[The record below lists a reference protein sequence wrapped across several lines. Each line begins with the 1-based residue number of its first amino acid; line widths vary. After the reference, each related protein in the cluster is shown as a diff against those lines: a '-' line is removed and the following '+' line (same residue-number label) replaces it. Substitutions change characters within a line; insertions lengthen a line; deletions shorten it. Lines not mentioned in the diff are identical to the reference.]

1 MNHPIVVVAFG
12 TTSRARAIYEN
23 ADERLKERFPNND
36 IHWAYN
42 SRIVR
47 HLLKKKKIELPTPL
61 SVLNELAS
69 QGHEWAT
76 VQSYNMICGHE
87 FHRIREDV
95 SSAPIRVSVGHSLL
109 CGPEDFQAVA
119 KALGPFFEKDP
130 DEAVVFV
137 GHGTDHCSWSV
148 YPAFEH
154 MLQSHYGERAFVGMV
169 EGDWLSDEAVAGKIR
184 SGGFKRARLVPLM
197 IVAGVHFQEDLAG
210 DEDSWKTVFE
220 SQGIETV
227 LEADGL
233 GARPEIVDIFAD
245 HIQSA
250 LDVIPGHND
259 LALLGL
265 NGEGYENTELVAD
278 SPERTLQTTG

>member
-12 TTSRARAIYEN
+12 TTSRARTIYEK
-23 ADERLKERFPNND
+23 ADKRLKERFPRND

-61 SVLNELAS
+61 SVLEKLAS

-87 FHRIREDV
+87 FHRIREEV

-119 KALGPFFEKDP
+119 KALGPFFEKDL

-154 MLQSHYGERAFVGMV
+154 LLQNLYGERAFVGMV
-169 EGDWLSDEAVAGKIR
+169 EGDWLSEETVAEKIR
-184 SGGFKRARLVPLM
+184 LSGFKRARLVPFM

-210 DEDSWKTVFE
+210 DEDSWKTIFE
-220 SQGIETV
+220 AQGIETA
-227 LEADGL
+227 LETDGL
-233 GARPEIVDIFAD
+233 GARPEIVDIFAN

-250 LDVIPGHND
+250 LDVIPGRNE
-259 LALLGL
+259 LACLAL
-265 NGEGYENTELVAD
+265 NGEGYENSELGTD
-278 SPERTLQTTG
+278 SPERALQTTG